1 MRPRWIL
8 LAGVVVLVVLH
19 VLGLLTA
26 VPIFRPAE
34 LVALSVLVVYALLMG
49 APAHRWAVPLAF
61 VAPVVD
67 AYRTMP
73 ADPSDGRQW
82 QVFRPGPLDL
92 DIAFDTGLR
101 ATWASLVV
109 VLVLTL
115 VVLRGRERPGRR
127 VVAGAA
133 AAAAVVTGYVVVL
146 VVRVH
151 LAGRDTESRRIG
163 DDGWAGT
170 EISAASAPFLLAL
183 AAIGLA
189 ALLLGRGRSSP
200 AGWGG
205 RRLAVAGAVLLV
217 PAALLHLDA
226 TLGMLPLPYPS
237 GDGIFLTAGITA
249 GPTLAAPVPALTAAV
264 ELTAYLLLAA
274 GLTTPRSPASD

>member
-8 LAGVVVLVVLH
+8 PAGAAVLVVLH
-19 VLGLLTA
+19 VLGLLAA

-34 LVALSVLVVYALLMG
+34 LVALSVLAVYALLVG
-49 APAHRWAVPLAF
+49 APEPRWAVPLAL

-92 DIAFDTGLR
+92 DVAFDTGLR
-101 ATWASLVV
+101 ATWAPLVV

-115 VVLRGRERPGRR
+115 VALWGHERPVRR

-133 AAAAVVTGYVVVL
+133 VAAVLVTGYVVVL

-151 LAGRDTESRRIG
+151 LAGRDAESRRAG

-200 AGWGG
+200 AGWAG

-226 TLGMLPLPYPS
+226 ALGMLPLPYPS
-237 GDGIFLTAGITA
+237 GEGIFLTAGITT
-249 GPTLAAPVPALTAAV
+249 GPTLSAPVSALTAAV

-274 GLTTPRSPASD
+274 GLTTPHPPYSD